1 MKLVSRFD
9 SKEDPALLSP
19 WSMIH
24 FAFGGMA
31 WQYKKYI
38 NFTYAEL
45 LHLAYELSGGKQVF
59 EQLGFEP
66 KHSSSLGNN
75 ITDQAAFTLGWYFAP
90 RWIRYDIV
98 APAGFFVFSVL
109 KIGFEPTGAGKGK
122 NRNVGDTSVLV
133 GWDRNAVSTTAAED
147 RARMVAAAKQAM
159 QDFRDGKRDTHPGYK
174 SDFGDVD

>member
-9 SKEDPALLSP
+9 SKEEPALLSP

-109 KIGFEPTGAGKGK
+109 KIGFESPEEAYIRRSEAIRRAAGVVTV
-122 NRNVGDTSVLV
+122 NS
-133 GWDRNAVSTTAAED
+133 TAAED